1 MRLNSKQPSY
11 KKTKLL
17 LASGLVA
24 LMSIGCSSP
33 QLSNASEKPTSS
45 KKSSAPVKAKTVSK
59 FGGEESAPKILKKM
73 NRQEQQL
80 FAREDLA
87 KRLGVTMEETSVS
100 GAIQVTWRSGALG
113 CPKPGMNYT
122 DALVP
127 GVLIMV
133 KVGNTAHR
141 YHGSPGRQP
150 FYCPESL
157 AESQYL
163 NSGDI

>member
-1 MRLNSKQPSY
+1 MPNLERPDY
-11 KKTKLL
+11 KRVRSLVS
-17 LASGLVA
+17 SGLVA
-24 LMSIGCSSP
+24 LMLIGCTSP
-33 QLSNASEKPTSS
+33 QLSSASEKPTAS
-45 KKSSAPVKAKTVSK
+45 KKSTAPVKAKVRTK
-59 FGGEESAPKILKKM
+59 FNEVAAAPKILKKM
-73 NRQEQQL
+73 NKQEQAR
-80 FAREDLA
+80 FAREDLS
-87 KRLGVTMEETSVS
+87 KRLGVTMEETNVS

-133 KVGNTAHR
+133 KVGNTAYR
-141 YHGSPGRQP
+141 YHGSRDQQP
-150 FYCPESL
+150 FYCPDSL

>member
-1 MRLNSKQPSY
+1 MPNMERSSY
-11 KKTKLL
+11 TRAHILM
-17 LASGLVA
+17 STGLVA
-24 LMSIGCSSP
+24 LVLIGCSSP
-33 QLSNASEKPTSS
+33 QLSNASEEPTSH
-45 KKSSAPVKAKTVSK
+45 KKSTAPVQAKTRTK
-59 FGGEESAPKILKKM
+59 FSEVGSAPKILKKM
-73 NRQEQQL
+73 DKQEQTS

-87 KRLGVTMEETSVS
+87 KRLGVSMEETSVS

-133 KVGNTAHR
+133 KVGNTAYR
-141 YHGSPGRQP
+141 YHGSRDQQP
-150 FYCPESL
+150 FYCPDAL